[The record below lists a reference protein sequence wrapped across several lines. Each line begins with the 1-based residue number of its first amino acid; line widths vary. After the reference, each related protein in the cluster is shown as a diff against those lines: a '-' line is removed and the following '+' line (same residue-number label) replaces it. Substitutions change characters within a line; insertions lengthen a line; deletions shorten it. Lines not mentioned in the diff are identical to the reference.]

1 MTERKL
7 YVEMSETE
15 YLEYKRNSTPLTNRS
30 AEELALA
37 LFDVL
42 QRAGASV
49 INGTEGYSSLRK
61 LTKARLTTDSGYDI
75 DLTIVRPR
83 EKTDLA

>member
-1 MTERKL
+1 MAERKL

-15 YLEYKRNSTPLTNRS
+15 YLEYKRNSIPLGSRS
-30 AEELALA
+30 AEELAFA
-37 LFDVL
+37 LFGVL

-61 LTKARLTTDSGYDI
+61 LTKARLTTDDGYDI
-75 DLTIVRPR
+75 DLTIVRPS
-83 EKTDLA
+83 EKN